1 MAEKMVEN
9 KFKYK
14 RIEAAC
20 EIFGCGR
27 KKMRQMALDA
37 GALYKIDKTLLID
50 SKKVEDYIQE
60 FFLVTEE

>member
-1 MAEKMVEN
+1 MVEN

-37 GALYKIDKTLLID
+37 GALYKIYKSLFID
-50 SKKVEDYIQE
+50 IKNVEDYIQE
-60 FFLVTEE
+60 FFLVTE

>member
-50 SKKVEDYIQE
+50 IKKVEDYIQE
-60 FFLVTEE
+60 FFLVIEE

>member
-37 GALYKIDKTLLID
+37 GALYKIDKTLLVD
-50 SKKVEDYIQE
+50 VKKVEDYIQE
-60 FFLVTEE
+60 FFLVTEG

>member
-50 SKKVEDYIQE
+50 VKKVEDYIQE

>member
-1 MAEKMVEN
+1 MVEN

-37 GALYKIDKTLLID
+37 GALYKIDKTLID
-50 SKKVEDYIQE
+50 IKKVEDYIQE
-60 FFLVTEE
+60 FFLVTE

>member
-1 MAEKMVEN
+1 MVEN
-9 KFKYK
+9 KVKYK

-50 SKKVEDYIQE
+50 IKKVEDYIQE
-60 FFLVTEE
+60 FFLVTE

>member
-1 MAEKMVEN
+1 MVEN

-37 GALYKIDKTLLID
+37 GALYKIDKTL
-50 SKKVEDYIQE
+50 
-60 FFLVTEE
+60 

>member
-1 MAEKMVEN
+1 MVEN

-27 KKMRQMALDA
+27 QKMRQMALDA
-37 GALYKIDKTLLID
+37 GALHKIDKTLLID
-50 SKKVEDYIQE
+50 IKKVEDYIQE
-60 FFLVTEE
+60 FFLVTE

>member
-1 MAEKMVEN
+1 MVEN

-14 RIEAAC
+14 RIAAAR

-50 SKKVEDYIQE
+50 IKKVEDYIHE
-60 FFLVTEE
+60 FFLVTE

>member
-1 MAEKMVEN
+1 MVEN

-27 KKMRQMALDA
+27 KKMSQMALDA
-37 GALYKIDKTLLID
+37 GPLYKIDKTLLID
-50 SKKVEDYIQE
+50 IKKVEDYIQE
-60 FFLVTEE
+60 FFLVTE

>member
-37 GALYKIDKTLLID
+37 GALYKIDKTLLVDI
-50 SKKVEDYIQE
+50 KKVEDYIQE
-60 FFLVTEE
+60 FFLVTE

>member
-1 MAEKMVEN
+1 MVEN

-27 KKMRQMALDA
+27 KKMRQMALNS

-50 SKKVEDYIQE
+50 IKKVEDYIQE
-60 FFLVTEE
+60 FFLVTE

>member
-1 MAEKMVEN
+1 MVEN

-50 SKKVEDYIQE
+50 IKKVEDYIQE

>member
-1 MAEKMVEN
+1 MVEN

-37 GALYKIDKTLLID
+37 GALYKIDKTLLVD
-50 SKKVEDYIQE
+50 VKKVEDYIQE
-60 FFLVTEE
+60 FFLVTEG

>member
-50 SKKVEDYIQE
+50 IKKVEDYIQE

>member
-1 MAEKMVEN
+1 MVEN

-27 KKMRQMALDA
+27 KKMRQMALTA
-37 GALYKIDKTLLID
+37 VTGLSLYTSNRRKRN
-50 SKKVEDYIQE
+50 YG
-60 FFLVTEE
+60 

>member
-50 SKKVEDYIQE
+50 IKKVEDYIQE
-60 FFLVTEE
+60 FFLVTE

>member
-1 MAEKMVEN
+1 MTEKMVEN

-37 GALYKIDKTLLID
+37 GALYKIDKTLLVD
-50 SKKVEDYIQE
+50 VKKVEDYIQE
-60 FFLVTEE
+60 FFLVTEG

>member
-1 MAEKMVEN
+1 MAEKIA
-9 KFKYK
+9 KYM

-27 KKMRQMALDA
+27 KKMRQMAMDA

-50 SKKVEDYIQE
+50 IKKVEDYIQE

>member
-1 MAEKMVEN
+1 MVEN

-50 SKKVEDYIQE
+50 IKKVEDYK
-60 FFLVTEE
+60 

>member
-1 MAEKMVEN
+1 MVEN

-50 SKKVEDYIQE
+50 LKKVEDYIQE

>member
-1 MAEKMVEN
+1 MVEN

-27 KKMRQMALDA
+27 KQMRQMALDA

-50 SKKVEDYIQE
+50 IKKVEDYIQE
-60 FFLVTEE
+60 FFLVTE